1 MMGKYEGLQVKVFE
15 RAKELGFNYNKLEK
29 EYGYFCEIYPNLS
42 LATYKFMAYEICNN
56 KNKEMYFNNFE
67 DINKQTYAGFRDIL
81 EELAKELNYNT
92 FELYK
97 LFSDFV
103 EKYPTMKY
111 STYTRRVREVC
122 QKKKYK
128 NIGNDTVGEIT
139 QAVLER
145 IAKEN
150 VQNVDI
156 IKYINDSLSD
166 DKVKFYKEIDRIK
179 FQKETKGNS
188 FKRMVV
194 LSDLHCGH
202 ILGLTPPSWHYQY
215 DNIEL
220 GHIADMQNEAW
231 KWYTNA
237 IKRVGKDVDILV
249 INGDL
254 IDGRGDKSGSTE
266 LITSDRARQVSI
278 GVECIQQWD
287 AKQIFMTRGTP
298 YHTGKYEQFED
309 LAAEKLGAYIDNS
322 LDIKVNG
329 KMFNFKHKVAGS
341 TVPYGK
347 STAVIKEAFWNLVQ
361 SAYNE
366 VPFADVVIRSH
377 VHYMMI
383 NQDSMRY
390 SITTPALQ
398 LNSRYGQQQCTG
410 LNDFGF
416 LVIDIYDNGHIL
428 INPCVAKLEMDIK
441 KNIIEL

>member
-1 MMGKYEGLQVKVFE
+1 
-15 RAKELGFNYNKLEK
+15 
-29 EYGYFCEIYPNLS
+29 
-42 LATYKFMAYEICNN
+42 
-56 KNKEMYFNNFE
+56 
-67 DINKQTYAGFRDIL
+67 
-81 EELAKELNYNT
+81 
-92 FELYK
+92 
-97 LFSDFV
+97 
-103 EKYPTMKY
+103 
-111 STYTRRVREVC
+111 
-122 QKKKYK
+122 
-128 NIGNDTVGEIT
+128 
-139 QAVLER
+139 
-145 IAKEN
+145 
-150 VQNVDI
+150 
-156 IKYINDSLSD
+156 
-166 DKVKFYKEIDRIK
+166 
-179 FQKETKGNS
+179 
-188 FKRMVV
+188 
-194 LSDLHCGH
+194 
-202 ILGLTPPSWHYQY
+202 
-215 DNIEL
+215 
-220 GHIADMQNEAW
+220 
-231 KWYTNA
+231 
-237 IKRVGKDVDILV
+237 
-249 INGDL
+249 
-254 IDGRGDKSGSTE
+254 
-266 LITSDRARQVSI
+266 
-278 GVECIQQWD
+278 
-287 AKQIFMTRGTP
+287 MTRGTP

-410 LNDFGF
+410 LTDFGF

>member
-1 MMGKYEGLQVKVFE
+1 MGKYEGLQVKIFE
-15 RAKELGFNYNKLEK
+15 RAKKLGFDYNKLEK
-29 EYGYFCEIYPNLS
+29 EYGYFCDLYPHLPFT
-42 LATYKFMAYEICNN
+42 TYKFMAYGICNN
-56 KNKEMYFNNFE
+56 KNGEMYFNNI
-67 DINKQTYAGFRDIL
+67 DDTSKQTYVGFRDLL
-81 EELAKELNYNT
+81 EQIAKEVNYNT
-92 FELYK
+92 SELYK

-111 STYTRRVREVC
+111 STFTRTVRDIC
-122 QKKKYK
+122 NKKKYK
-128 NIGNDTVGEIT
+128 NDESDTIGKIT
-139 QAVLER
+139 RAILEKWG
-145 IAKEN
+145 KE
-150 VQNVDI
+150 DI
-156 IKYINDSLSD
+156 SNTDIKKYIKNSLNE
-166 DKVKFYKEIDRIK
+166 DKMKFYKEIDRIK
-179 FQKETKGNS
+179 FQKETKGDS

-202 ILGLTPPSWHYQY
+202 ILGLTPPSWHYQN
-215 DNIEL
+215 DNVEL
-220 GHIADMQNEAW
+220 GYIAEMQNEAW
-231 KWYTNA
+231 KWYINA
-237 IKRVGKDVDILV
+237 IRRVGKDIDILV
-249 INGDL
+249 VNGDL
-254 IDGRGDKSGSTE
+254 IDGRGEKSGSTE

-278 GVECIQQWD
+278 GVECVQQWN

-347 STAVIKEAFWNLVQ
+347 STGVIKEAFWNLVQ

-410 LNDFGF
+410 LTDFGF